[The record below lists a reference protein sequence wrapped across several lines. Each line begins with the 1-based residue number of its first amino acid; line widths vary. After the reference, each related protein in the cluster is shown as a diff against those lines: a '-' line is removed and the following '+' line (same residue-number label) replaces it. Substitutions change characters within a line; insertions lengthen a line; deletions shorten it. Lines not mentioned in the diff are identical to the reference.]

1 EPFENDGSPLATI
14 YKGIKRSMAG
24 EYSRELS
31 QKVFAGQCRLVEKG
45 FHQGGPAG
53 YGLRRAL
60 IDDKN
65 EFKADLSRGQQKS
78 IQTDRVILIPGPQTE
93 IEVVQRIYHQS
104 IDDGMSE
111 REIANALNAEDLDTD
126 FGRPWSRGSV
136 HQVLTNEK

>member
-1 EPFENDGSPLATI
+1 
-14 YKGIKRSMAG
+14 
-24 EYSRELS
+24 
-31 QKVFAGQCRLVEKG
+31 
-45 FHQGGPAG
+45 

-65 EFKADLSRGQQKS
+65 EFKAELSRGQQKS

-93 IEVVQRIYHQS
+93 IEVVQRIYHQF

-136 HQVLTNEK
+136 HQVLTNEKYIGNNVYN